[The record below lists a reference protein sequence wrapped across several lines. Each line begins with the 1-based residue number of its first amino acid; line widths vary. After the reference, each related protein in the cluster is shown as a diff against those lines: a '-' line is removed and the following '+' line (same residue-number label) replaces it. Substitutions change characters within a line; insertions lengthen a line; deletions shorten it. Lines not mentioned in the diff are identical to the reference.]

1 MVTGSNSESEK
12 SANKRVN
19 GKLFIDEHAHG
30 ALLQECQQSMNNV
43 AVLNV
48 SHLRSCFFF
57 GFHCST
63 YDQTYDQI
71 FDGVGINIIL
81 LLLYCFVDF
90 DTTAGC
96 VISAVVAQFT
106 QRALL
111 AV

>member
-1 MVTGSNSESEK
+1 M
-12 SANKRVN
+12 
-19 GKLFIDEHAHG
+19 
-30 ALLQECQQSMNNV
+30 
-43 AVLNV
+43 
-48 SHLRSCFFF
+48 FFF

-111 AV
+111 AVWQAISNQKHRVQSVYSLRAINIFGYNVTLDRRRNAQFATD

>member
-48 SHLRSCFFF
+48 SHLRSCFFSV
-57 GFHCST
+57 ST
-63 YDQTYDQI
+63 AARTI
-71 FDGVGINIIL
+71 KHTIRFLMV
-81 LLLYCFVDF
+81 
-90 DTTAGC
+90 
-96 VISAVVAQFT
+96 
-106 QRALL
+106 
-111 AV
+111 